1 MNGAARAP
9 AAATAPP
16 GATVTAAAG
25 TAGTAGTGTGSTAA
39 AGAAGAGGAAA
50 AVVAD
55 RFDRFTWSDT
65 RAQSAGLRELAAELT
80 GRHAGAGDLLTDV
93 FLAAY
98 KAGPRVREAAE
109 MDATRLVN
117 HRIVTELVESAEF
130 TELRRET
137 VGDPYAAAMAVLAL
151 AGALRRML
159 ERGREAQDLAV
170 RAAAGTAGDRGAA
183 ARDRDDDSD
192 GDGDGD
198 GDRHESPG
206 DGPDPDDAAGED
218 AAPDPAAADAAQRA
232 AEAAD
237 AAARALAAAVPGI
250 RGEAGNAAAK
260 AARAAREEA
269 ALMRSW
275 GVSGGELERMPFDG
289 RARLAERLRTG
300 RLAQWSELIGRF
312 RQMAA
317 AERARKVE
325 NTTGELVGVTL
336 GDDLS
341 RIVPS
346 ELASLGLPEL
356 RAVFA
361 ARYAAG
367 ELMLFDSQ
375 GEQNTGRGAVV
386 ACVDTSHSMYAAGP
400 GGVTREAWAKACAL
414 ALLDQARAAG
424 RDFVGILF
432 SAADRIQVFRFP
444 AAEPAGIARTLDFAE
459 SFLGGGTS
467 YQAPLTVA
475 ADLLAAE
482 YDDASRMRGDIVMI
496 TDDECGVTER
506 WTRDWNDAKRRLGFR
521 VFGVA
526 VGAPRAAAAGSVLE
540 ALCDNLR
547 SVEDFTDVHA
557 AADLFRVI

>member
-1 MNGAARAP
+1 MNGVARAA
-9 AAATAPP
+9 AAATAA

-25 TAGTAGTGTGSTAA
+25 TAGTGTGGTAA
-39 AGAAGAGGAAA
+39 AVAGGTTA

-159 ERGREAQDLAV
+159 ERGREAQDMAE
-170 RAAAGTAGDRGAA
+170 RAAAGTAGDPGAA
-183 ARDRDDDSD
+183 DHDRDDGDDD
-192 GDGDGD
+192 GN
-198 GDRHESPG
+198 RHESPG
-206 DGPDPDDAAGED
+206 DGPDPDDVAGED
-218 AAPDPAAADAAQRA
+218 AAPDLAADAAQRA

>member
-1 MNGAARAP
+1 M
-9 AAATAPP
+9 
-16 GATVTAAAG
+16 TAAAG
-25 TAGTAGTGTGSTAA
+25 TAGTGTGGTAA
-39 AGAAGAGGAAA
+39 AGAGAGGAAA

-159 ERGREAQDLAV
+159 ERGREAQDMAE
-170 RAAAGTAGDRGAA
+170 RAAAGTAGDPGAA
-183 ARDRDDDSD
+183 DHDRDD
-192 GDGDGD
+192 DGD
-198 GDRHESPG
+198 GDRHESLG
-206 DGPDPDDAAGED
+206 DGPDPDDAASED
-218 AAPDPAAADAAQRA
+218 AAPDLAADAAQRA

-260 AARAAREEA
+260 ADRAAREEA